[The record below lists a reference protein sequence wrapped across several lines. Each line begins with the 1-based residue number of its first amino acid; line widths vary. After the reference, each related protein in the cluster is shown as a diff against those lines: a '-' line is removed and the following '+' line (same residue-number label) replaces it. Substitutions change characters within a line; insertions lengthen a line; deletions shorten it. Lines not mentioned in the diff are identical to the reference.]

1 MEDVHRGAIQ
11 SNYVSLVEQT
21 DLDLMVSALYEKGV
35 FSEQMIERY
44 KDTQKDARQRK
55 RQLYLDVMTRG
66 PRAFA
71 HLVDALTEAGYW
83 NLVRDLDPDS
93 QLHSAQDRPSP
104 RPLPPRTR
112 EEKPF
117 ISISNGR
124 TKPVTG
130 IDPQKTNE
138 EKVNQK
144 PTESE
149 MNYSHEDSKIPH
161 FDVTKSTKYYDDD
174 DEVSGIKAYRTRDRG
189 RGALMVFNYTE
200 FANRVEEPR
209 LGADVD
215 CVKLKYLFDEMGFTV
230 RSYPNYTKKE
240 TVEVLESLKTNSVI
254 VEAGCV
260 FVVVSSHGY
269 ARAHSSDNDFRCHD
283 GTLMSTK
290 DFLQY
295 FNNLHLPALEGVPKV
310 FIFQICRGSE
320 VDWTTLQMPY
330 STASD
335 GAPYGSAPA
344 PRPAPPPTPRD
355 QRARVYS
362 DILIAHS
369 TVPGNV
375 SYRDSKDGSWY
386 IQVLCEVFARYAH
399 ERDVVELFT
408 LVDQQL
414 EERFRIQTSSIERW
428 GFNRR
433 LYLHPGLPRPPRD
446 RPADATRPAQ
456 PAQPAV

>member
-149 MNYSHEDSKIPH
+149 MNYSHEDFKIPH

-295 FNNLHLPALEGVPKV
+295 FNNLHLP
-310 FIFQICRGSE
+310 
-320 VDWTTLQMPY
+320 
-330 STASD
+330 
-335 GAPYGSAPA
+335 
-344 PRPAPPPTPRD
+344 
-355 QRARVYS
+355 RARVYS